1 MIATIERL
9 SGLEWKSQGTVFLVG
24 FGHAGTHWIIGSIYV
39 LLPYI
44 QRDLQFSYTAV
55 GTLFTVFHFSA
66 FAANFASG
74 LLVDVTG
81 RRVALMVASLTL
93 GGAAFMASGWALGM
107 PVLMALMILI
117 GATNNLWHPPAIS
130 FLSRLYPN
138 SRGYALSIHAFG
150 ASFGD
155 IVAPLAMGVLLV
167 GLTWQ
172 STVKLSALPVFLIA
186 AVIGVFLIARDSHT
200 PDQNGE
206 AKRGMSLKEYF
217 TGISTLLRD
226 RSVVGLA
233 LMAGVRSMA
242 QSGLLLF
249 IPLYLAN
256 VLQVGPTLVGVGI
269 AAMQLG
275 GMIAGPIAGTWSDRA
290 GRRPV
295 VLAGLS
301 GSTLVIAALTLAGN
315 EVLFIAGIS
324 LLVGGIGIMN
334 IMLVSVTE
342 RRREIGLRMALG
354 ARRADV
360 LRQFLIEATM
370 LSIAGGLAGVVFGL
384 AGASLVADAIG
395 VEAAVEPLPVLAA
408 FLFAGSVGII
418 FGYYPARRASRLD
431 PIVALR
437 RE

>member
-1 MIATIERL
+1 LIATIERL

-324 LLVGGIGIMN
+324 LLGFLLFAVRPVVHSWMMDLTPPDMAGSATSVLFGAQSLLSGAAPLIGGLIADTWGLGAVFYALAGT
-334 IMLVSVTE
+334 MLVANVMVFLLPTHE
-342 RRREIGLRMALG
+342 QGNG
-354 ARRADV
+354 AH
-360 LRQFLIEATM
+360 
-370 LSIAGGLAGVVFGL
+370 
-384 AGASLVADAIG
+384 
-395 VEAAVEPLPVLAA
+395 P
-408 FLFAGSVGII
+408 
-418 FGYYPARRASRLD
+418 
-431 PIVALR
+431 
-437 RE
+437 

>member
-1 MIATIERL
+1 MIASIERL
-9 SGLEWKSQGTVFLVG
+9 TGLEWRSQGTVFLVG

-39 LLPYI
+39 LLPFI
-44 QRDLQFSYTAV
+44 QRDLELSYTAV
-55 GTLFTVFHFSA
+55 GALFTIFHFSA

-81 RRVALMVASLTL
+81 RRVLLMVLSLSL
-93 GGAAFMASGWALGM
+93 GALAFMACGWAMGM
-107 PVLMALMILI
+107 TFLVAMMMLI

-155 IVAPLAMGVLLV
+155 IVAPLAMGVLLL

-172 STVKLSALPVFLIA
+172 STAKISALPVFLIA
-186 AVIGVFLIARDSHT
+186 ALIGAVLMSRDSHL
-200 PDQNGE
+200 PGQNDHT
-206 AKRGMSLKEYF
+206 KRGMSLGEYF
-217 TGISTLLRD
+217 TGIVTLLRD
-226 RSVVGLA
+226 RAVVGLA

-256 VLQVGPTLVGVGI
+256 VLQVGPTLVGIGI
-269 AAMQLG
+269 AAMQFG
-275 GMIAGPIAGTWSDRA
+275 GMIAGPIAGTWSDRI

-301 GSTLVIAALTLAGN
+301 GSTVAIAALTLAGN

-324 LLVGGIGIMN
+324 LLGFLLFAVRPVVHSWMMDLTPPDMAGSATSVLFGAQSLLSGAAPLAGGMIADTWGLAAVFYALAGT
-334 IMLVSVTE
+334 MLVANVMVY
-342 RRREIGLRMALG
+342 L
-354 ARRADV
+354 
-360 LRQFLIEATM
+360 
-370 LSIAGGLAGVVFGL
+370 
-384 AGASLVADAIG
+384 
-395 VEAAVEPLPVLAA
+395 LPRHDQGH
-408 FLFAGSVGII
+408 FHHVGD
-418 FGYYPARRASRLD
+418 R
-431 PIVALR
+431 
-437 RE
+437 

>member
-324 LLVGGIGIMN
+324 LLGFLLFAVRPVVHSWMMDLTPPDMAGSATSVLFGAQSLLSGAAPLIGGLIADTWGLGAVFYALAGT
-334 IMLVSVTE
+334 MLVANV
-342 RRREIGLRMALG
+342 M
-354 ARRADV
+354 
-360 LRQFLIEATM
+360 
-370 LSIAGGLAGVVFGL
+370 VF
-384 AGASLVADAIG
+384 
-395 VEAAVEPLPVLAA
+395 
-408 FLFAGSVGII
+408 
-418 FGYYPARRASRLD
+418 
-431 PIVALR
+431 
-437 RE
+437 